1 MCQIYFSN
9 ILNHAL
15 LDVVV
20 VLNSQRPTW
29 NLFAGCSL
37 YATGDSFPSF
47 FLFLSLTPVYLFIVG
62 RNGYCCT
69 WSHSMTHTHIETFG
83 STLVDKTRCRD
94 LHVVTHNTHNR
105 QTFMLPTGFEPT
117 FPASERTQTH
127 ALVRAV
133 TGISRVQYVNSPTF
147 FYL

>member
-1 MCQIYFSN
+1 
-9 ILNHAL
+9 
-15 LDVVV
+15 
-20 VLNSQRPTW
+20 
-29 NLFAGCSL
+29 
-37 YATGDSFPSF
+37 
-47 FLFLSLTPVYLFIVG
+47 
-62 RNGYCCT
+62 
-69 WSHSMTHTHIETFG
+69 MTHTHIETFG